1 MANGNKKNGWKN
13 EVFEKSQTGT
23 SLFLIC
29 SFAKM
34 TENKWLKT
42 LPIRSSLS
50 AFGILI
56 TLFIVQENN
65 TNIYRRISNYGI
77 PVNSLL

>member
-1 MANGNKKNGWKN
+1 MGTKRMDEKK

-23 SLFLIC
+23 SLSLIC

-65 TNIYRRISNYGI
+65 TNIYRRLSNYDV